1 MNAFNLLI
9 SLFDKF
15 SDLIKNE
22 RIQFGDFLMN
32 ELFDLTTQ

>member
-22 RIQFGDFLMN
+22 RIQFGDFFN
-32 ELFDLTTQ
+32 ERTF